1 MASLA
6 ERYEAACRVVLLIV
20 VVSAATVVFTLRG
33 AVVAGF
39 FPAVAAAHA
48 VHRARLLDADGPWSL
63 RQTVSLFARSWRDEF
78 PRANLPGYVL
88 LGVGAV
94 LWVDRR
100 ILGGVEV
107 DGLGVAVTGVL
118 LVVSALFALFA
129 VEFWVVRAH
138 FAERTRWQLRTTAQ
152 LLLARP
158 LCTVMLGAVLLLLLA
173 LATSLPG
180 LGLVAAGAVLPFAAT
195 VVVAA
200 FGRLPGLSRSAAR
213 C

>member
-20 VVSAATVVFTLRG
+20 VVSAATVLFTLRG
-33 AVVAGF
+33 AVIAGF
-39 FPAVAAAHA
+39 FPAVAAAHT
-48 VHRARLLDADGPWSL
+48 VYRARLLDADGDRSL
-63 RQTVSLFARSWRDEF
+63 RRAVALFARSWREEF
-78 PRANLPGYVL
+78 PRANAPGAVL
-88 LGVGAV
+88 LGAAAV
-94 LWVDRR
+94 LWLDHR
-100 ILGGVEV
+100 ILGGVDV
-107 DGLGVAVTGVL
+107 DGIGVAVTGVL

-138 FAERTRWQLRTTAQ
+138 FEERTRWHVRTTVQ

-158 LCTVMLGAVLLLLLA
+158 VCTLMLGAVLLLLLA

-180 LGLVAAGAVLPFAAT
+180 LGLAAAGAVLPFAAT
-195 VVVAA
+195 AVVAA

>member
-20 VVSAATVVFTLRG
+20 IVSAAMLVFTLRG

-39 FPAVAAAHA
+39 FPSVAAAHA
-48 VHRARLLDADGPWSL
+48 VHRARLLDADGSWSL
-63 RQTVSLFARSWRDEF
+63 RRTVSTFARSWHDEF
-78 PRANLPGYVL
+78 PRANLPGYAL

-94 LWVDRR
+94 LWVDHR
-100 ILGGVEV
+100 ILGGLEV
-107 DGLGVAVTGVL
+107 DAVGVAVTGVL

-138 FAERTRWQLRTTAQ
+138 FAERTRWQLRTAAL

-158 LCTVMLGAVLLLLLA
+158 LCTLMLAAVLFLLLA
-173 LATSLPG
+173 LATSAPV
-180 LGLVAAGAVLPFAAT
+180 LGLAAAGAVLPFAAT
-195 VVVAA
+195 AVVHA
-200 FGRLPGLSRSAAR
+200 FGRLPGFSRSASR
-213 C
+213 S